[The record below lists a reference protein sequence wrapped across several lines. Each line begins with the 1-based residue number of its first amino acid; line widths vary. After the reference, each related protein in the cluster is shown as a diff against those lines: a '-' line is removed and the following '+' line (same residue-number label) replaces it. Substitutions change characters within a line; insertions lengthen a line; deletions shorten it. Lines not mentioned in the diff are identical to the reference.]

1 MIEQPLI
8 EKSKLGDLWKI
19 THEAT
24 VIITNQ
30 KGVEKYLEK
39 FNERQ
44 KQSEGMS

>member
-19 THEAT
+19 THGDS
-24 VIITNQ
+24 VVITNQ
-30 KGVEKYLEK
+30 KGVERFLEK
-39 FNERQ
+39 LNERQ